1 MGSLR
6 FLLAIS
12 VAYGHAGDFLGFP
25 LVPGDT
31 AVQCFYAISGFY
43 MTLVLTEKY
52 RPEASTYFVFISNR
66 FLRLYPAYAT
76 VLSLTLLLALVIW
89 RISPATNLP
98 FVVELQ
104 SINKID
110 WWSAIFLIGSQ
121 LIMWGQDLYLFVTLK
136 GGALVFWHDF
146 HTAPQPLY
154 ALSIIPQAWTLGL
167 EFSFYLIAPFIVRR
181 PTYAIVLAFVA
192 SLALRVFL
200 QFCLGY
206 QGDPWSYR
214 FFPSEFAVFLVG
226 TLGYRLYK
234 LPSIA
239 SDKAVFATFILC
251 IVCLSV
257 ALLINR
263 WHGVSRLASICFWT
277 VAVGAIPFLF
287 RVTKDN
293 RFDRYLGEL
302 SYPIYIS
309 HFLVIWFLDA
319 IVTFGSH
326 VIRGASVIVVTLLIS
341 VAIYQGIDRPMDEWR
356 HWRFVKGR
364 SRQRAFTKIVESNF

>member
-1 MGSLR
+1 VLLR
-6 FLLAIS
+6 HIRLLYDA
-12 VAYGHAGDFLGFP
+12 
-25 LVPGDT
+25 
-31 AVQCFYAISGFY
+31 
-43 MTLVLTEKY
+43 
-52 RPEASTYFVFISNR
+52 RPHRKIPSEASTYFVFISNR
-66 FLRLYPAYAT
+66 FLRLYPAYAA
-76 VLSLTLLLALVIW
+76 VLVVIGLGNLARFPGNKSAVCC
-89 RISPATNLP
+89 R
-98 FVVELQ
+98 LQ

-110 WWSAIFLIGSQ
+110 WSSAIFLIGSQ

-206 QGDPWSYR
+206 QGDR
-214 FFPSEFAVFLVG
+214 FFPSEFVVFLVG

-239 SDKAVFATFILC
+239 SDKAVFATFILR

-293 RFDRYLGEL
+293 RFDRYLGKL
-302 SYPIYIS
+302 S
-309 HFLVIWFLDA
+309 
-319 IVTFGSH
+319 
-326 VIRGASVIVVTLLIS
+326 
-341 VAIYQGIDRPMDEWR
+341 
-356 HWRFVKGR
+356 
-364 SRQRAFTKIVESNF
+364 